1 MSESPSTAAEMVA
14 QARSKVRELSKE
26 EFEQELAS
34 GDPLVLDIRDVRE
47 RWRDGAIPGAVSMPR
62 GMLEFWA
69 DPDSE
74 YYRSFMDRDRP
85 TILYCAG
92 GQRSALAAATLQ
104 QLGYSNVAHLGI
116 GYNGWKDAGG
126 AVEDVQRPS
135 GGS

>member
-1 MSESPSTAAEMVA
+1 MSESPTTVAEMVA
-14 QARSKVRELSKE
+14 RARSKVRELSKE

-69 DPDSE
+69 DPGSE
-74 YYRSFMDRDRP
+74 YYKSYMDRERP

-92 GQRSALAAATLQ
+92 GQRSALAAATLL

-126 AVEDVQRPS
+126 AVEDVQRPGS
-135 GGS
+135 G